1 VFLCLCQYASI
12 CKRCLFTWRAAAQA
26 IKKEANHNFL
36 SLRSFFASNLLI
48 IVPNNLNP
56 IDSLGVLI
64 QVGGGGF
71 VVGVGVLVLVLPD
84 LLSLQR
90 FTVQI
95 EP

>member
-1 VFLCLCQYASI
+1 
-12 CKRCLFTWRAAAQA
+12 
-26 IKKEANHNFL
+26 
-36 SLRSFFASNLLI
+36 LLI

-64 QVGGGGF
+64 QVGGGGVF
-71 VVGVGVLVLVLPD
+71 VVGVGVLVLPD